1 MCYTTVNDQFYRRL
15 AEKYFMSKKE
25 AKVEE
30 KQYKMK
36 EVLDIL
42 KKEYKGVTASAL
54 RFWEEKGLVNPSD
67 KTSGHHRRYN
77 EEDLNVIRFV
87 KDLSNFGYSL
97 NQIVEEVLSVK
108 NRIESERIDEI
119 KPGLYSTTL
128 VAKIV
133 LHHRSRK
140 RLAMRL
146 RLYLDMDKSA
156 KYTPTYEKGTLK
168 ERIEHNT
175 PGDFIRKVDNLR
187 LTKPKETNG
196 KFFYSSCDEVILE
209 TLIYILEEEAEGDFF
224 RKYRKFISTFHY
236 LYEEIGLT
244 ARFAAGPLMSLDL
257 STYKALLY
265 NLIQERFSYE
275 ENEKKKKKKK

>member
-1 MCYTTVNDQFYRRL
+1 M
-15 AEKYFMSKKE
+15 K
-25 AKVEE
+25 E
-30 KQYKMK
+30 KQYKMQ
-36 EVLDIL
+36 EALSIL
-42 KKEYKGVTASAL
+42 KEEYKGITASAL
-54 RFWEEKGLVNPSD
+54 RFWEEKGLIDLPE
-67 KTSGHHRRYN
+67 KTSGHHRRYS
-77 EEDLNVIRFV
+77 EKDLDIIRFI

-108 NRIESERIDEI
+108 NKIESERIDKI
-119 KPGLYSTTL
+119 KPELYSTTY

-146 RLYLDMDKSA
+146 RLYLDMDESA
-156 KYTPTYEKGTLK
+156 RYIPTYERSILEK
-168 ERIEHNT
+168 RIEHNT
-175 PGDFIRKVDNLR
+175 PGDFIRKVDELKI
-187 LTKPKETNG
+187 TQPKGMDE

-209 TLIYILEEEAEGDFF
+209 TLIYILEEEAEKDFF
-224 RKYRKFISTFHY
+224 KKYRKFISTFHY
-236 LYEEIGLT
+236 LYKKIGLT

-275 ENEKKKKKKK
+275 ENKKKRT

>member
-1 MCYTTVNDQFYRRL
+1 M
-15 AEKYFMSKKE
+15 K
-25 AKVEE
+25 E
-30 KQYKMK
+30 KQYKMQ
-36 EVLDIL
+36 EALSIL
-42 KKEYKGVTASAL
+42 KEEYKGITASAL
-54 RFWEEKGLVNPSD
+54 RFWEEKGLIDLPE
-67 KTSGHHRRYN
+67 KTSGHHRRYS
-77 EEDLNVIRFV
+77 EKDLDIIRFI

-108 NRIESERIDEI
+108 NKIESERIDKI
-119 KPGLYSTTL
+119 KPELYSTTY

-146 RLYLDMDKSA
+146 RLYLDMDESA
-156 KYTPTYEKGTLK
+156 RYIPTYERSILEK
-168 ERIEHNT
+168 RIEHNT
-175 PGDFIRKVDNLR
+175 PGDFIRKVDELKI
-187 LTKPKETNG
+187 TQPKGMDG

-209 TLIYILEEEAEGDFF
+209 TLIYILEEEAEKDFF
-224 RKYRKFISTFHY
+224 KKYRKFISTFHY
-236 LYEEIGLT
+236 LYKKIGLT

-275 ENEKKKKKKK
+275 KMKKKNT

>member
-1 MCYTTVNDQFYRRL
+1 M
-15 AEKYFMSKKE
+15 K
-25 AKVEE
+25 E

-36 EVLDIL
+36 EVLGIL
-42 KKEYKGVTASAL
+42 KKEYKGITASAL
-54 RFWEEKGLVNPSD
+54 RFWEEKGLVNPSE
-67 KTSGHHRRYN
+67 KTLGHHRRYN
-77 EEDLNVIRFV
+77 EEDLNIIRFI

-108 NRIESERIDEI
+108 NKIQSGRIDKM
-119 KPGLYSTTL
+119 KPELYSTTY

-146 RLYLDMDKSA
+146 RLYLDMDESA
-156 KYTPTYEKGTLK
+156 KYTPTYERTILE

-175 PGDFIRKVDNLR
+175 PGDFIKKVDELKI
-187 LTKPKETNG
+187 TQPKKIKG
-196 KFFYSSCDEVILE
+196 RFLYSSSDEVVLE
-209 TLIYILEEEAEGDFF
+209 TLIYILEEEAEEDFF
-224 RKYRKFISTFHY
+224 KKYRKFITTFHY
-236 LYEEIGLT
+236 LYKTIGLT

-275 ENEKKKKKKK
+275 ENERRKEEEEKRRKKK